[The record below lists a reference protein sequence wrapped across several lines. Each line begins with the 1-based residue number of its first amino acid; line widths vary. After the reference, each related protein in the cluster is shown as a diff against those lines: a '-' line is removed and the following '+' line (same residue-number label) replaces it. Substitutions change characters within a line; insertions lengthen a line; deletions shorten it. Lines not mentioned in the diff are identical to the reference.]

1 MKLAVYGTLRNG
13 SKNTGIL
20 ENSSLVYPGHNTF
33 PAVIQNQ
40 KGSGTVVEVHE
51 VSEEDLKRYDMYES
65 IDSGLYR
72 RIKTDVKMDNGDM
85 ENVWV
90 YVAGDELMQRSN
102 SFRIIES
109 GDWYNRKV

>member
-51 VSEEDLKRYDMYES
+51 VSEEDLKRYDMKVLTLVFIE
-65 IDSGLYR
+65 
-72 RIKTDVKMDNGDM
+72 
-85 ENVWV
+85 
-90 YVAGDELMQRSN
+90 ELRLTLGWITERQKAFGCM
-102 SFRIIES
+102 
-109 GDWYNRKV
+109 